1 MAVDRSKYLS
11 EDEVE
16 RLMNA
21 AELKSMKDLR
31 DGRVNGVLGWMIV
44 DAALQTGLRVKELA
58 SLRVEDI
65 DLRQGSLYVQRVKK
79 RRSHKAKRVTVQNAK
94 PKPVKETLAIS
105 PELAGH
111 LREFIQWRAVRIANM
126 EPERVKGFTEE
137 TGPLFVGQRGPLT
150 VQGLQLAWNNN
161 AKGAQ
166 VMRENSKGKRVP
178 KSIHCARHTMGVRLL
193 KRTGNLYQVQRQ
205 LGHASPATTANFY
218 CDVAFEDMQAGVT
231 GLFSRKKDAK
241 RRKK

>member
-1 MAVDRSKYLS
+1 MYLS

-150 VQGLQLAWNNN
+150 SRGGLQLACEQQRQGGTGD
-161 AKGAQ
+161 AGELEGQ
-166 VMRENSKGKRVP
+166 TGPEVDP
-178 KSIHCARHTMGVRLL
+178 LCRHTMGVRLL